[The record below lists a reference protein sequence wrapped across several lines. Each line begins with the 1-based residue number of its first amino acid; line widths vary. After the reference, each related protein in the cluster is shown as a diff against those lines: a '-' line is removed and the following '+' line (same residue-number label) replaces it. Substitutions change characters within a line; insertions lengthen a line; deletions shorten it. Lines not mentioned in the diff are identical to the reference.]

1 MMLKICQSFLC
12 YTQQMC
18 SQTFVNQPQY
28 SSSAVL
34 QLLRSSRKSRY
45 PPHGRSL
52 EIPRGKEVLKAK
64 ILQAKYEAKL
74 ESLEGGAYQK
84 NLLWGEKRYFL
95 ILHIIHVMSIQSIG
109 RDDGHHPYMCR

>member
-18 SQTFVNQPQY
+18 SQTFVNQQQY

-34 QLLRSSRKSRY
+34 QLLRSSRKNRY

-52 EIPRGKEVLKAK
+52 EIPRGKGVLKAK

-74 ESLEGGAYQK
+74 ESLEGGGHNRK
-84 NLLWGEKRYFL
+84 TFCG
-95 ILHIIHVMSIQSIG
+95 G
-109 RDDGHHPYMCR
+109 RKDIF